1 VCRFDADTNDTSDSD
16 KTNINIRI
24 TESSLEDINATWE
37 QEGFN
42 SRSEFIRYVLRDA
55 VKHPTFTRE
64 TWKEIAAD
72 EYKRRTGEGEG
83 VSSEDVKAQLG
94 QD

>member
-1 VCRFDADTNDTSDSD
+1 MSDADTNDIPDPD

-24 TESSLEDINATWE
+24 TESFLADIDATWE

-55 VKHPTFTRE
+55 AKHPTFTRE
-64 TWKEIAAD
+64 IWKEIAAE
-72 EYKRRTGEGEG
+72 EYKLRTGEGEG

-94 QD
+94 QDG

>member
-1 VCRFDADTNDTSDSD
+1 MSDTDTNDTPDPD

-24 TESSLEDINATWE
+24 TESFLEDIDATWE

-55 VKHPTFTRE
+55 VKHPAFTRE
-64 TWKEIAAD
+64 TWKEIAA
-72 EYKRRTGEGEG
+72 EEHKLRTGEGEG
-83 VSSEDVKAQLG
+83 VSSEDVKARLE
-94 QD
+94 QDD

>member
-1 VCRFDADTNDTSDSD
+1 MSDTDTNDTPDPD

-24 TESSLEDINATWE
+24 TESFLEDIDGTWE

-55 VKHPTFTRE
+55 VKHPSFTRE
-64 TWKEIAAD
+64 SWKQIAS
-72 EYKRRTGEGEG
+72 EEHKLRTGEGEAI
-83 VSSEDVKAQLG
+83 SSEDVKAQLG
-94 QD
+94 QDD